1 MEPLCVVTRTAD
13 LVEGVST
20 IGHYSIDKLSK
31 FITGSPSSLAP
42 QVRVGRFRLLAIAE
56 LDNYSTSIF
65 GESEDNDKHYMKW
78 MRSMAVRLLMVSM
91 VTPAPAIAI
100 SGVYGVFDC

>member
-1 MEPLCVVTRTAD
+1 MASSFKNWLLMSLAFSKMSAPVTRMEPLCVVTRTAD

-78 MRSMAVRLLMVSM
+78 MRSMAV
-91 VTPAPAIAI
+91 
-100 SGVYGVFDC
+100 